1 MPPLAQ
7 WLATLAAVAVAV
19 LLVPSAAA
27 AQQDV
32 TEFYGVNAQSLFEL
46 PAGQVDRHL
55 ATMAAAGLGIV
66 RRDASWNA
74 AEPARPVS
82 GQHSYD
88 WTRFDREVLAY
99 AQHGLRWLPTLDYSN
114 DWSGV
119 AAPDPFSA
127 PAGTA
132 DYAAYAGALARRYGP
147 RGSFWALHPELEARP
162 VRSYEIWNEP
172 NSAHFWH
179 PQENAPERYADLYM
193 AAREAIRAVDPGARV
208 IVGGLALSNN
218 QVTSEHEF
226 LERMY
231 RHRPDLAGNVDAIG
245 FHPYTATAAGVFVK
259 LRELRETLAR
269 HGGGGIPIELT
280 ELGWTT
286 VKTPEP
292 ERAAALAALARELPG
307 SDCNVTSL
315 VPHTWISPESDPGN
329 PDDWFGIYNRDGT
342 SKPSGEAYLAAVRA
356 VRASGSAAGGQCG
369 ASLSNARLSR
379 LVLRFRVRR
388 SARHARRLRA
398 TLRCPRGC
406 RLVLEMRVVG
416 AGGAAASGRRL
427 LRRSLPF
434 SPRRRTLLLRVPGRN
449 RRIVV
454 RATAVNRQGGSM
466 IRSRTVRLARR

>member
-7 WLATLAAVAVAV
+7 RFATLAAVAVAT

-27 AQQDV
+27 AQPDL

-55 ATMAAAGLGIV
+55 ATMASAGLGIV

-74 AEPARPVS
+74 AEPKAPV
-82 GQHSYD
+82 GGWHTYD

-99 AQHGLRWLPTLDYSN
+99 AHHGLRWLPTLDYSN
-114 DWSGV
+114 DWSGM

-132 DYAAYAGALARRYGP
+132 NYAAYAAALARRYGA
-147 RGSFWALHPELEARP
+147 RGSFWALHPEVAARP
-162 VRSYEIWNEP
+162 VRAYEIWNEP

-179 PQENAPERYADLYM
+179 PQEDAPERYADLYR
-193 AAREAIRAVDPGARV
+193 AARDAIRGVDPSARV
-208 IVGGLALSNN
+208 IVGGLALSNGG
-218 QVTSEHEF
+218 VTSEQEF

-269 HGGGGIPIELT
+269 LGAGGIPIELT
-280 ELGWTT
+280 ELGWTST
-286 VKTPEP
+286 KTPEP
-292 ERAAALAALARELPG
+292 ERAAALAALARALPG

-315 VPHTWISPESDPGN
+315 VPHTWIGPESN
-329 PDDWFGIYNRDGT
+329 PDNPEDWFGIYNRDGT
-342 SKPSGEAYLAAVRA
+342 PKPSGQAYVAAVRD
-356 VRASGSAAGGQCG
+356 VRAAGASASRPCG
-369 ASLSNARLSR
+369 APVARR
-379 LVLRFRVRR
+379 PRPVLRFKVRR

-398 TLRCPRGC
+398 TLRCPSGC

-416 AGGAAASGRRL
+416 ARRAAASGRRV

-434 SPRRRTLLLRVPGRN
+434 SPRRRTVVLRVPGRKP
-449 RRIVV
+449 RVLV
-454 RATAVNRQGGSM
+454 RARAVNAKGGAT
-466 IRSRTVRLARR
+466 IRSRTVRLPRR